1 MDLNEMETAMTITR
15 ESLMTLEAY
24 ARARPAIDPARMQ
37 EDLPRFVNQLRNFR
51 QNDAFQQWF
60 RKQVELA
67 KVSGPKR
74 ETTISGQPN

>member
-1 MDLNEMETAMTITR
+1 
-15 ESLMTLEAY
+15 
-24 ARARPAIDPARMQ
+24 MQ